1 MLDAAQFHRK
11 MGGGHLSSGNF
22 VKDTQL
28 LLYCGRS
35 SYIYY
40 GSSVVFVRL
49 PAIRASKPRR
59 MKFTTS
65 YSSGLWVEKIY
76 NLVPISASRL
86 PCFAIHLYKHLR
98 VFPAILCSNKKFPNF
113 SIENYF
119 ESIEIRMEESDSERY
134 LSSSELRKE
143 MDVGRRGKRQT
154 NNEKELEGYAI
165 L

>member
-49 PAIRASKPRR
+49 PATRASKPRR

-76 NLVPISASRL
+76 NLVPISASRFS
-86 PCFAIHLYKHLR
+86 CFAIHLYKYLR

-119 ESIEIRMEESDSERY
+119 ESVEIRIRFRT
-134 LSSSELRKE
+134 LSFIFRAS
-143 MDVGRRGKRQT
+143 
-154 NNEKELEGYAI
+154 
-165 L
+165 